1 MDTCLIIELGVLGA
15 HLKKNKKRK
24 KRERLKKRKKKM
36 IAHGPCNKQY
46 ASKR

>member
-1 MDTCLIIELGVLGA
+1 MGMCLIVELGVLGA
-15 HLKKNKKRK
+15 HLRRK

-36 IAHGPCNKQY
+36 ISHGHSNKQY